1 MESADSEDEVIHVAL
16 GVVADDTERGSR
28 DSSGE
33 MYSIVERW
41 VGDVTA
47 GREGGTRVEMS

>member
-33 MYSIVERW
+33 MSSIVERW